1 MDGTLKKILLL
12 EDDRELGDTLQE
24 LLEDAGYDVMLTRN
38 GEEAID
44 ASYEEKF
51 DLYVFDINLPDMQ
64 GTDLLESLRD
74 ADDRT
79 PTIFISALSDIKS
92 IARGFEVGAD
102 DYIKKPFMPEE
113 LLIRINAKLAQSGN
127 DDVIKVGDIEY
138 DPNTRSVKKSAK
150 LISLGEVHTA
160 LLHELLVNR
169 NSVVDKLILLDLLE
183 HPSDAA
189 LRVAINKLKKVTG
202 IEIKNIRGV
211 GYTVE
216 V

>member
-12 EDDRELGDTLQE
+12 EDDRELGDTLLE
-24 LLEDAGYDVMLTRN
+24 LLEDAGYAVKLVRN

-44 ASYEEKF
+44 ASYNERF
-51 DLYVFDINLPDMQ
+51 DLYVFDINLPDIQ
-64 GTDLLESLRD
+64 GTDLLASLRD
-74 ADDRT
+74 ADDTT

-113 LLIRINAKLAQSGN
+113 LLIRINAKLAQNGSN
-127 DDVIKVGDIEY
+127 NVIRVGDIEY
-138 DPNTRSVKKSAK
+138 DPNTRSVKKKGK
-150 LISLGEVHTA
+150 LTSLGEIHTA
-160 LLHELLVNR
+160 LLHELLVNA
-169 NSVVDKLILLDLLE
+169 NSVVDKFVLLDLLE

-202 IEIKNIRGV
+202 IEIKNMRGV

-216 V
+216 I

>member
-1 MDGTLKKILLL
+1 MDRTLKKILLL

-24 LLEDAGYDVMLTRN
+24 LLEDAGYDVKLVRN

-44 ASYEEKF
+44 ASYDERF

-74 ADDRT
+74 ADDAT

-113 LLIRINAKLAQSGN
+113 LLIRINAKLAQN
-127 DDVIKVGDIEY
+127 DTDSVVRVGDLEY
-138 DPNTRSVKKSAK
+138 DPNARSVKKNGR

-169 NSVVDKLILLDLLE
+169 NSIVDKLSLLDLLE

-202 IEIKNIRGV
+202 IDIKNIRGV

-216 V
+216 I

>member
-1 MDGTLKKILLL
+1 MKKILLL

-24 LLEDAGYDVMLTRN
+24 LLEDAGYEVKLVRS

-44 ASYEEKF
+44 ASYEDRF
-51 DLYVFDINLPDMQ
+51 DLYVFDINLPDIQ
-64 GTDLLESLRD
+64 GTDLLESLRG
-74 ADDRT
+74 ADDKT

-113 LLIRINAKLAQSGN
+113 LLIRINAKLTQTKNN
-127 DDVIKVGDIEY
+127 DLIRIGDIEY
-138 DPNTRSVKKSAK
+138 DLNTRSVKKDGK
-150 LISLGEVHTA
+150 LISLGEVYTA
-160 LLHELLVNR
+160 LLHELLVNT
-169 NSVVDKLILLDLLE
+169 NSIVDKLILLDLLE
-183 HPSDAA
+183 HPSDTA
-189 LRVAINKLKKVTG
+189 LRVAINKIKKVTG

-216 V
+216 I